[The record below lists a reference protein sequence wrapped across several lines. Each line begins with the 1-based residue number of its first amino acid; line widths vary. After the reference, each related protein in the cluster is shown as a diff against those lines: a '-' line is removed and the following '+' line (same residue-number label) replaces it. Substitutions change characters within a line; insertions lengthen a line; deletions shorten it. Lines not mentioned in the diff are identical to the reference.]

1 MKHANESMTHAQKLA
16 FFRAASHPRHQTG
29 GGLQVPVLQMGGGVT
44 GLGRVS
50 GSDHRVVGVLTPD
63 MLEHLESVPQDRDE
77 SVPASSALATDP
89 AQSNL
94 TRQELV
100 ATRIAR
106 PEL

>member
-63 MLEHLESVPQDRDE
+63 MLEHLESPE
-77 SVPASSALATDP
+77 TVPAPPALTTDP

-100 ATRIAR
+100 RERIAR

>member
-1 MKHANESMTHAQKLA
+1 MKHANEMTHAQKLA

-44 GLGRVS
+44 GLRRVS

-63 MLEHLESVPQDRDE
+63 MLAHLESPE
-77 SVPASSALATDP
+77 TVPAPPAMAGIHQMPP

-100 ATRIAR
+100 REQIAR

>member
-1 MKHANESMTHAQKLA
+1 MKHANEMTHAQKLA

-63 MLEHLESVPQDRDE
+63 MLEHLESPE
-77 SVPASSALATDP
+77 TVPAPPALAADP

-100 ATRIAR
+100 RERIAR

>member
-63 MLEHLESVPQDRDE
+63 MLAHLESPE
-77 SVPASSALATDP
+77 TVPAPPAMATDP

-100 ATRIAR
+100 RERIAR